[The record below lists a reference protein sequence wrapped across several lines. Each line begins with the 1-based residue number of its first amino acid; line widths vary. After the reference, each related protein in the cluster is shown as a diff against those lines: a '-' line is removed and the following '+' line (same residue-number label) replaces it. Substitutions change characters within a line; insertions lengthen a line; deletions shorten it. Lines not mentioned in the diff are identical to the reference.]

1 MSDIHK
7 LLHTIVTV
15 KAIFHPFCLIT
26 GTFWFF
32 IILSFRFVICGW
44 CEFAVF
50 LGLASYVDFLS
61 ADLIWC
67 LRVSAGPRGIGGGS
81 LVGRVNG
88 STRASTSLS
97 EVYPVGKLQ
106 WHFTCG
112 FDFRHSMIAICGR
125 FCSSEGVINSSCGN
139 YGSFLTWRKPFPD
152 FFLGGGTCG
161 LCPKSSFHRVR
172 ALRPPTFRF

>member
-1 MSDIHK
+1 MCWGIYLVTVILMSDIHK

-61 ADLIWC
+61 TDLIWC
-67 LRVSAGPRGIGGGS
+67 LRVSAGPRGIGGGGVLWAGS
-81 LVGRVNG
+81 MALRARAPRFPRFILLVSFNDTLLVVSILDILWLPFVAAFAALRGLLIV
-88 STRASTSLS
+88 
-97 EVYPVGKLQ
+97 PVG
-106 WHFTCG
+106 TM
-112 FDFRHSMIAICGR
+112 S
-125 FCSSEGVINSSCGN
+125 
-139 YGSFLTWRKPFPD
+139 PF
-152 FFLGGGTCG
+152 
-161 LCPKSSFHRVR
+161 
-172 ALRPPTFRF
+172 